1 MSTDGNTATAT
12 AQTSALWRIT
22 STRLPTKRGAFD
34 AIGFERDLWI
44 VGRGLS
50 EHLTESLSAYGE
62 PLLFGLRLWASVCL
76 ALFVAFWLQLDD
88 PFWAGTSAAIV
99 CQPQLGASLRKGWF
113 RMIGTVVGA
122 VMIVVLTAFF
132 PQDRIA
138 YLGLLALWCSICAF
152 GATILRN
159 FASYAAA
166 LAGYTAAIVGVSTL
180 GATGGASP
188 DVFLL
193 AITRTTEICIGI
205 VSAGIVLAGTDLGG
219 AQRRL
224 TASLA
229 DLATQ
234 IMRRF
239 SRMLALAGP
248 GSPDTQIERRE
259 FIKRVI
265 ALDPMIDQAIG
276 ESSHL
281 RYRSRT
287 LQAAV
292 LGLFRALDGWRGLA
306 THLQRSSG
314 DMDRQNVEAILRL
327 IPPELR
333 LAQEPGSPARWI
345 DDPIALRGACAEAV
359 RRLLAQPVKTPSLQ
373 LLVDETVKVLSGML
387 HVLDALALLVDA
399 PGKALPDHRGF
410 RLSVPDWLPALVNA
424 ARAFVMISAAALF
437 WVGTAWPNGALAMEF
452 VAIVLLLLSPLG
464 DLAYVAAIGG
474 VVATVG
480 SIILAAIVKFA
491 VLPAFETFPAFCG
504 AIGLILAPVGFA
516 TAQSKQAAVL
526 ALLAFNFVAVLAP
539 TNVMS
544 YDTAQF
550 YNTALGILAGAGA
563 AALGFRLLPQL
574 SPALRA
580 RRLLA
585 LTLSDLRR
593 LASATLP
600 PRLEDWGG
608 RMIGRLAAVP
618 DQAEPLQRARLLA
631 ALSVGTEIINL
642 RPMSLRLGAAEELA
656 DALTAFVQGK
666 SATAIAR
673 LHQLDQRLASGPEAA
688 TVLRARSS
696 ILVMSEALSEHA
708 SYFDAGVFA

>member
-1 MSTDGNTATAT
+1 MHANAASIPL
-12 AQTSALWRIT
+12 S
-22 STRLPTKRGAFD
+22 KR
-34 AIGFERDLWI
+34 
-44 VGRGLS
+44 
-50 EHLTESLSAYGE
+50 LTESLGAYGE

-113 RMIGTVVGA
+113 RMVGTVVGA
-122 VMIVVLTAFF
+122 VVIVVLTAFF

-152 GATILRN
+152 GATLLRN

-188 DVFLL
+188 DVFML
-193 AITRTTEICIGI
+193 AITRTTEICLGI

-224 TASLA
+224 AASLA

-234 IMRRF
+234 IMGRF

-265 ALDPMIDQAIG
+265 ALDPMIDQALG

-281 RYRSRT
+281 RHRSPT
-287 LQAAV
+287 LQTAV
-292 LGLFRALDGWRGLA
+292 LGLFRALDGWRGVA
-306 THLQRSSG
+306 THLERSSG
-314 DMDRQNVEAILRL
+314 DMDRQNVEAILRI

-333 LAQEPGSPARWI
+333 WAQEPGSPARWI
-345 DDPIALRGACAEAV
+345 DDPIGLRGACAEAA
-359 RRLLAQPVKTPSLQ
+359 RRLLAQPVETPSLQ

-491 VLPAFETFPAFCG
+491 VLPAFETFSAFCG
-504 AIGLILAPVGFA
+504 AIGLILVPVGFA
-516 TAQSKQAAVL
+516 TVQSKQSAAVL

-600 PRLEDWGG
+600 SRLEDWGG

-631 ALSVGTEIINL
+631 ALSVGNEIVQL
-642 RPMSLRLGAAEELA
+642 RRLAPGLGTTKE
-656 DALTAFVQGK
+656 V
-666 SATAIAR
+666 ATALEA
-673 LHQLDQRLASGPEAA
+673 LAQGNSTTAVAQLRELDRRLACDTDAEPEAA
-688 TVLRARSS
+688 IALRMRAR
-696 ILVMSEALSEHA
+696 IGVISEALSEHR
-708 SYFDAGVFA
+708 SYFDTGAVA

>member
-1 MSTDGNTATAT
+1 MHANAASIPL
-12 AQTSALWRIT
+12 S
-22 STRLPTKRGAFD
+22 KR
-34 AIGFERDLWI
+34 
-44 VGRGLS
+44 
-50 EHLTESLSAYGE
+50 LTESLSAYRE

-99 CQPQLGASLRKGWF
+99 SQPQLGASLRKGWF
-113 RMIGTVVGA
+113 RMVGTVVGA
-122 VMIVVLTAFF
+122 VVIVVLTAFF

-152 GATILRN
+152 GATLLRN

-166 LAGYTAAIVGVSTL
+166 LSGYTAAIVGVGTL

-188 DVFLL
+188 DVFML
-193 AITRTTEICIGI
+193 AITRSTEICLGI

-224 TASLA
+224 AASLA
-229 DLATQ
+229 DLAAQ
-234 IMRRF
+234 IMGRF
-239 SRMLALAGP
+239 SRMLALARP

-259 FIKRVI
+259 FIRRVI

-281 RYRSRT
+281 RYRLRT
-287 LQAAV
+287 LQTAV
-292 LGLFRALDGWRGLA
+292 LGLFRAMDGWRGVA
-306 THLQRSSG
+306 THLERSSG
-314 DMDRQNVEAILRL
+314 DMDRHDVETIRRI

-333 LAQEPGSPARWI
+333 LAQQPGSPAHWMA
-345 DDPIALRGACAEAV
+345 DPIALRGACAEAV
-359 RRLLAQPVKTPSLQ
+359 RRLLAHPVATPSLQ

-387 HVLDALALLVDA
+387 QVLDALALLVDA
-399 PGKALPDHRGF
+399 PGQAPPDNRGF
-410 RLSVPDWLPALVNA
+410 RLSVPDLLPALVNA
-424 ARAFVMISAAALF
+424 ARAFVMTSAAALF

-480 SIILAAIVKFA
+480 SITLAAIVKFA
-491 VLPAFETFPAFCG
+491 VLPGFETFPAFCG
-504 AIGLILAPVGFA
+504 VIGLILVPVGFA
-516 TAQSKQAAVL
+516 TARSKQGAVL

-550 YNTALGILAGAGA
+550 YNTALGIFAGAA
-563 AALGFRLLPQL
+563 TAALGFRLLPQL

-580 RRLLA
+580 RRFLA

-600 PRLEDWGG
+600 PGLEDWRG
-608 RMIGRLAAVP
+608 RMISRLAAVP
-618 DQAEPLQRARLLA
+618 DQAEPSQRARLLA
-631 ALSVGTEIINL
+631 ALSVGNEIFQL
-642 RPMSLRLGAAEELA
+642 RHLAPGLGATKEVA
-656 DALTAFVQGK
+656 TAFEALAQGH
-666 SATAIAR
+666 SATAVAQLR
-673 LHQLDQRLASGPEAA
+673 QLDRRLARHTDPESAA
-688 TVLRARSS
+688 ANALRMRAR
-696 ILVMSEALSEHA
+696 IGVISEALSEHR
-708 SYFDAGVFA
+708 SYFDTGAAA